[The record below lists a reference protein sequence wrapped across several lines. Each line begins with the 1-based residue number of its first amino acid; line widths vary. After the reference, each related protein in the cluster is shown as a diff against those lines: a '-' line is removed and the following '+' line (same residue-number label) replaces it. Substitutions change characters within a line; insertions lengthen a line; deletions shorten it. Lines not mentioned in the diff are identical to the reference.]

1 MQNIKSLILKNE
13 WYQNLITQ
21 WGSVNGSVS
30 SIYTIVSKIN
40 IFTCFPKGYC
50 LCCCQPK
57 LGEMSSLCLENN
69 LTFLPFTPFYSD
81 DSCMTF
87 NVSDFL
93 FDNLLISTLISCF
106 VLATNWAKVHE
117 MLHMRSASAWVLPE
131 LLVY

>member
-1 MQNIKSLILKNE
+1 MQKIKSLILKNE
-13 WYQNLITQ
+13 CHQNLITQ

-30 SIYTIVSKIN
+30 IVSKIN
-40 IFTCFPKGYC
+40 IFSCFPKGYC

-69 LTFLPFTPFYSD
+69 LTFLPSTYFYSD

-106 VLATNWAKVHE
+106 VLATNWAKVHTKCCIRE
-117 MLHMRSASAWVLPE
+117 APLRECCQNCLYIS
-131 LLVY
+131 